1 MQYKREEPQEIQP
14 IGSYT
19 GGSSAR
25 DHHHHGNSGVN
36 SRYQRRMSIDS
47 GRTLSDS
54 STDTES
60 GPKHHHSVT
69 VSLNGPGSHLGLIGG
84 GGHSESKRR
93 HHRTSTSKSVEQ
105 CEREIQ
111 RLQASVDELRQKLE
125 ESELKEVSEDLDA
138 ISHHSDTKIRSII
151 GRFVFDCFSQLLF

>member
-1 MQYKREEPQEIQP
+1 
-14 IGSYT
+14 
-19 GGSSAR
+19 
-25 DHHHHGNSGVN
+25 
-36 SRYQRRMSIDS
+36 MSIDS

-60 GPKHHHSVT
+60 GPKPHHHSVS
-69 VSLNGPGSHLGLIGG
+69 VGLVGPGTVHLGLMGSG

-93 HHRTSTSKSVEQ
+93 YHRTSTSKSVEQ

-125 ESELKEVSEDLDA
+125 ESELKEVSEDREA
-138 ISHHSDTKIRSII
+138 ISHHSDSKIRSII
-151 GRFVFDCFSQLLF
+151 GR